1 MWSHLIMQRE
11 NNVIM
16 LRTREK
22 TKTRFNICEVGEQTE
37 ITEMNKIMINNW
49 INGIVFILVPEEEEK
64 ISLVSNVTDEI
75 VDWLISSFIICLWKL
90 K

>member
-1 MWSHLIMQRE
+1 MR
-11 NNVIM
+11 
-16 LRTREK
+16 RTTEK